1 MISSFNGSKP
11 TLPTFDKDPIMELKG
26 KIAPVTG
33 ASSGIGAATAR
44 KLAQAGAKVGVAA
57 RRVDRLDALVDE
69 IRAAGGEAFAIDMD
83 VTDPDAVQRG
93 VAALVDRYGT
103 LDVVFANAGL
113 MPASNIASL
122 NVDEWH
128 RMVDVNLKGVLNTV
142 AATLPI
148 LTAKK
153 SGHIVTTSSI
163 AGRKT
168 VQGLG
173 VYCAT
178 KHAVAAFSD
187 TLRMEVGA
195 AYDIRV
201 TCLQPGAVD
210 TELFEHVSD
219 QGYRDQM
226 EGLKDQ
232 MTFLK
237 AEDIGDAVV
246 YALQAPGHVDIAEL
260 FIMPTNQAW

>member
-1 MISSFNGSKP
+1 
-11 TLPTFDKDPIMELKG
+11 MELKG
-26 KIAPVTG
+26 KIALVTG
-33 ASSGIGAATAR
+33 ASSGIGAATAK

-69 IRAAGGEAFAIDMD
+69 IRAAGGEAFAIEMD
-83 VTDPDAVQRG
+83 VTNPDAVRGG

-103 LDVVFANAGL
+103 LDIVFANAGL
-113 MPASNIASL
+113 MPASDIVSL
-122 NVDEWH
+122 KVDEWSQ
-128 RMVDVNLKGVLNTV
+128 MVDVNIKGVLNTV
-142 AATLPI
+142 AAALPI

-153 SGHIVTTSSI
+153 SGHIITTSSI

-195 AYDIRV
+195 PYNIRV
-201 TCLQPGAVD
+201 TCLQPGAVE

-219 QGYRDQM
+219 KGYREQM